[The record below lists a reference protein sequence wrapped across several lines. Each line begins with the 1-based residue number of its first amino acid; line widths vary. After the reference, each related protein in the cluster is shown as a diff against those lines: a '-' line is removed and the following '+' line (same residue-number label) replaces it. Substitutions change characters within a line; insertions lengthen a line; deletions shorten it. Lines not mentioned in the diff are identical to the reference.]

1 MHLYFVFYVF
11 VHELECICVAPSVRE
26 CNMTARVKVS
36 LLLNSPLEST
46 MMMMMMMMMMY
57 LLFVITYDAD
67 VGVYPQQLS
76 SVQQTYS

>member
-1 MHLYFVFYVF
+1 MYLCCAVCAGVQYDRAAFLRP
-11 VHELECICVAPSVRE
+11 EL
-26 CNMTARVKVS
+26 KVS